1 MNHPSKILITP
12 YGGSLVDLLVQGHER
27 EELLKKANGYP
38 YIHLTP
44 RQLCDIELLAVGAFS
59 PLDRFLGQADY
70 QSVLHQMKLA
80 TGTIWPIPVT
90 LSIKKE
96 DLPINGDFITLRDA
110 YNRILAVMT
119 VEEVYRFDWHEEAD
133 KVYGTTDIKHPMVS
147 EIVSWVNHS
156 ISGELRVLNLPQHD
170 DFPELR
176 FTPRQTRDRLDQ
188 MGNAN
193 VVAFQ
198 TRNPMHRV
206 HEELTKH
213 AARQVGG
220 SLLIHPVVGL
230 TNHGDVDHF
239 TRVRIY
245 KTLIEKYYNRQTL
258 LSLLPLAMRMGG
270 PREAVWHA
278 IIRRNYGANH
288 FIVGRD
294 HASPGNDSRGN
305 PFYGP
310 YEAQELLTSVE
321 EQIGVKMIPFEQMVY
336 LKDEQRYEFASKAPE
351 DANIEAISG
360 TKVRNDYLNKGMPL
374 PPWFTRPETA
384 QILLE
389 TFPPRHKQGVC
400 LWFTGLSSSGKTTI
414 SRHLVDRLREYGRVP
429 TVLDGDVIR
438 THLSKGLGFSRKD
451 RDTNILRIGFV
462 ASEIVKQNGV
472 VITAA
477 ISPYRQARR
486 EARKMFRDGN
496 FIEIFVDT
504 PLEVCEQRDTKGFY
518 AMARAGKIKNFTGID
533 DPYEVPVE
541 PELHLETV
549 DCLPEENAQR
559 IIDYLLSAGFLLPSN

>member
-1 MNHPSKILITP
+1 
-12 YGGSLVDLLVQGHER
+12 
-27 EELLKKANGYP
+27 
-38 YIHLTP
+38 
-44 RQLCDIELLAVGAFS
+44 
-59 PLDRFLGQADY
+59 
-70 QSVLHQMKLA
+70 
-80 TGTIWPIPVT
+80 
-90 LSIKKE
+90 
-96 DLPINGDFITLRDA
+96 
-110 YNRILAVMT
+110 
-119 VEEVYRFDWHEEAD
+119 
-133 KVYGTTDIKHPMVS
+133 
-147 EIVSWVNHS
+147 
-156 ISGELRVLNLPQHD
+156 
-170 DFPELR
+170 
-176 FTPRQTRDRLDQ
+176 
-188 MGNAN
+188 
-193 VVAFQ
+193 
-198 TRNPMHRV
+198 
-206 HEELTKH
+206 
-213 AARQVGG
+213 
-220 SLLIHPVVGL
+220 
-230 TNHGDVDHF
+230 
-239 TRVRIY
+239 
-245 KTLIEKYYNRQTL
+245 
-258 LSLLPLAMRMGG
+258 MRMGG

-288 FIVGRD
+288 LIVGRD
-294 HASPGNDSRGN
+294 HASPGNDSQGN

-321 EQIGVKMIPFEQMVY
+321 DRIGVKMIPFEQMVY
-336 LKDEQRYEFASKAPE
+336 LKNEERYEFASKAPKG
-351 DANIEAISG
+351 ANIEAISG
-360 TKVRNDYLNKGMPL
+360 TKVRNDYLNKGVPL
-374 PPWFTRPETA
+374 PAWYTRPETA

-462 ASEIVKQNGV
+462 ASEIAKQNGV

-533 DPYEVPVE
+533 DPYEAPVE

-559 IIDYLLSAGFLLPSN
+559 VINYLVSAGFIR